1 MRKSLKVVNEDGE
14 KVDLVKKKIKSSQR
28 RQRTRLTVR
37 AKFEFSVNYLV
48 DL

>member
-1 MRKSLKVVNEDGE
+1 MGAAK
-14 KVDLVKKKIKSSQR
+14 KVDLVKKKLKSSQR
-28 RQRTRLTVR
+28 RQQKRLTVR

>member
-1 MRKSLKVVNEDGE
+1 MGAAK
-14 KVDLVKKKIKSSQR
+14 KVDLVKKKLKSSQQ
-28 RQRTRLTVR
+28 RQQKRLTVR